1 MDNVEVIFVSSDQS
15 PEEMFSNMTESH
27 GKWLAVEL
35 NSDLS
40 DTLKQ
45 QYGVRGIPALVVVK
59 PDGTLVTKQ
68 GRGDVTCKQPKHAV
82 EFWMKDEGLSH
93 IDIA

>member
-1 MDNVEVIFVSSDQS
+1 MSSDQS
-15 PEEMFSNMTESH
+15 PEEMFSNMTGSH

-45 QYGVRGIPALVVVK
+45 QYGVRGIPTLVVVK
-59 PDGTLVTKQ
+59 PDGTLVTKE
-68 GRGDVTCKQPKHAV
+68 GRGDVTDKEAKEAV
-82 EFWMKDEGLSH
+82 EAWMKG
-93 IDIA
+93 